1 MISIYASGPV
11 SVSNDLWGNKSLV
24 FLYKNY
30 THSYHIELQVV
41 KKLSLSLL
49 ICWNVLI
56 MFCRSRMIL
65 LTVHW
70 MSSINPVI
78 RARCEQNCFQT
89 ICCHQHISC
98 LFQNI
103 LNVLHIWA
111 WAFHQHPD
119 VAESRSRGNIMQL
132 NGKMK
137 NQNVWKYWKIGE
149 LSRNISY
156 L

>member
-1 MISIYASGPV
+1 MHLDLVQYLYPMISEEIS
-11 SVSNDLWGNKSLV
+11 LW
-24 FLYKNY
+24 FFFIKN

-103 LNVLHIWA
+103 LNVLHILSVSISSA
-111 WAFHQHPD
+111 
-119 VAESRSRGNIMQL
+119 SGCRGDEVK
-132 NGKMK
+132 G
-137 NQNVWKYWKIGE
+137 
-149 LSRNISY
+149 
-156 L
+156 

>member
-1 MISIYASGPV
+1 MHLDQYLYPMISEEIS
-11 SVSNDLWGNKSLV
+11 LW
-24 FLYKNY
+24 FFIIKN

-78 RARCEQNCFQT
+78 CSPGVNRIVFKLFVVTNTYLVCFK
-89 ICCHQHISC
+89 IFWMFCI
-98 LFQNI
+98 F
-103 LNVLHIWA
+103 WA

-119 VAESRSRGNIMQL
+119 AAVSRSRGNIMQL

-137 NQNVWKYWKIGE
+137 NRNIWKYWKIGE